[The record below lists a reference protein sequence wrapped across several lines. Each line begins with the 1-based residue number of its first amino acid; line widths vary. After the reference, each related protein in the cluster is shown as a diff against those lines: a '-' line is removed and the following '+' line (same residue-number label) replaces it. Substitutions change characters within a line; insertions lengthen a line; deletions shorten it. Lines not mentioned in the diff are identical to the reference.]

1 MAATNKPAVDLTRKT
16 IHKRF
21 GELGHSN
28 SSILSDSQ
36 FDLVRIIQF
45 QNERSKILQIKSIVS
60 KSQNSWPKGSRL
72 LERSLLKKTAF

>member
-16 IHKRF
+16 IPKRF
-21 GELGHSN
+21 GEIGHSN

-72 LERSLLKKTAF
+72 LEHSLLKKTAF